1 MRNAFLAKAAEFL
14 GFGDK
19 PPEAAVSPLKTA
31 SARVTQAPVKS
42 EPRVWKPQ
50 PVRSLAA
57 NVWLAEPRN
66 ADADAR
72 DIVAALRAGYIVLI
86 NYKYLDVQA
95 ARQLIDFVG
104 GAVYG
109 NNGICRKI
117 GANVILCAT
126 VNLNLEDGSQS
137 TEDLLNAA
145 PETPLEQP
153 VPEAGQYLAATG
165 TYAAQPYAAQSA
177 YQNAPE
183 YAAAAAY

>member
-1 MRNAFLAKAAEFL
+1 MRSTLTKVAEFL

-19 PPEAAVSPLKTA
+19 PSEAAAPLKAAT
-31 SARVTQAPVKS
+31 ARVTQTPVKS

-66 ADADAR
+66 AGADAR
-72 DIVAALRAGYIVLI
+72 DIVSALRAGYMVLI
-86 NYKYLDVQA
+86 NYKYLDVQT

-137 TEDLLNAA
+137 AEDLLNAA
-145 PETPLEQP
+145 PETPAEQP
-153 VPEAGQYLAATG
+153 APEAGQYLAATG
-165 TYAAQPYAAQSA
+165 TYTAQPYAAQPA

-183 YAAAAAY
+183 YAAAAY

>member
-1 MRNAFLAKAAEFL
+1 MRNTLTKVAEFL
-14 GFGDK
+14 GFGAS
-19 PPEAAVSPLKTA
+19 PPETVAPLKAVT
-31 SARVTQAPVKS
+31 ARVAQTPVRA

-50 PVRSLAA
+50 PVRSPAA

-72 DIVAALRAGYIVLI
+72 DIVSALRAGYIVLI
-86 NYKYLDVQA
+86 NYKYLDVQT

-137 TEDLLNAA
+137 AEDLLNPA
-145 PETPLEQP
+145 PEIPAEQP
-153 VPEAGQYLAATG
+153 ALESGQYLAATG
-165 TYAAQPYAAQSA
+165 TYAAQPYAAQPA
-177 YQNAPE
+177 APAPE
-183 YAAAAAY
+183 YAEVY

>member
-1 MRNAFLAKAAEFL
+1 VEFL
-14 GFGDK
+14 GFADR
-19 PPEAAVSPLKTA
+19 PPETAVPLKA
-31 SARVTQAPVKS
+31 AAARVTSTPVKS

-72 DIVAALRAGYIVLI
+72 DIVTALRAGYIVLI
-86 NYKYLDVQA
+86 NYKYLDVQT

-126 VNLNLEDGSQS
+126 VSLNLEDGSQNA
-137 TEDLLNAA
+137 EDLLNAA
-145 PETPLEQP
+145 PEAPLEQP
-153 VPEAGQYLAATG
+153 APEASQYLAATG
-165 TYAAQPYAAQSA
+165 TYAAQPYPAQQPV

-183 YAAAAAY
+183 YAAAEVY

>member
-1 MRNAFLAKAAEFL
+1 MRNNWAKVVEFL
-14 GFGDK
+14 GFADNT
-19 PPEAAVSPLKTA
+19 PETAAPLKTA
-31 SARVTQAPVKS
+31 TARVTQTPVKS

-126 VNLNLEDGSQS
+126 VNLNLEDGSQNA
-137 TEDLLNAA
+137 EDLLNAA

-153 VPEAGQYLAATG
+153 APEQYLAATG
-165 TYAAQPYAAQSA
+165 TYAAQPYAAQPV

-183 YAAAAAY
+183 YASAEAY

>member
-1 MRNAFLAKAAEFL
+1 MRNTFLTKAAEFL

-19 PPEAAVSPLKTA
+19 PPEAAASPLKTT
-31 SARVTQAPVKS
+31 SARVTQTPVKS

-66 ADADAR
+66 ADTDAR
-72 DIVAALRAGYIVLI
+72 DIVSALRAGYIVLI

-126 VNLNLEDGSQS
+126 INLNLEDGSQNA
-137 TEDLLNAA
+137 EDLLNAA
-145 PETPLEQP
+145 PEIPAEQP
-153 VPEAGQYLAATG
+153 ALEAGQYLAATG
-165 TYAAQPYAAQSA
+165 TYAAQPYQS
-177 YQNAPE
+177 APE
-183 YAAAAAY
+183 YAATEAY